1 MSYHATEALSIDVS
15 RDGQRRDAEVH
26 TSEAVEH
33 YSRARGGVPAVNQGG
48 SNENENWFEEED
60 GDKCLIGILNKC

>member
-48 SNENENWFEEED
+48 SNENEN
-60 GDKCLIGILNKC
+60 